1 MDIGDHCTVCHRC
14 VKPCPV
20 NIDFGDV
27 TVAVRN
33 YLADS
38 GHKRFAPAASMGM
51 AFLNATGPKT
61 IKALRAAMIQ
71 TGFPAQNFA
80 YKIGKLLPIGT
91 KKQKAEPKATVGT
104 ASIKEQVIHFIN
116 RPLPKSVPAK
126 TPRSMLGIE
135 DDKSIP
141 IIATRL
147 RRKMPR
153 PCSTSQ
159 VAALSACSAKSDLPF
174 KPCFGMSVYKP
185 SCRRAICVAAI
196 RKTLA
201 AIRLKPKK

>member
-1 MDIGDHCTVCHRC
+1 
-14 VKPCPV
+14 
-20 NIDFGDV
+20 
-27 TVAVRN
+27 
-33 YLADS
+33 
-38 GHKRFAPAASMGM
+38 MGM

-141 IIATRL
+141 IIAIRL
-147 RRKMPR
+147 RPKMPK

-159 VAALSACSAKSDLPF
+159 VAALSACSAKSDSPS
-174 KPCFGMSVYKP
+174 KPCSRHVGVQTVLP
-185 SCRRAICVAAI
+185 PAICV
-196 RKTLA
+196 
-201 AIRLKPKK
+201 RLSARRWRQ

>member
-1 MDIGDHCTVCHRC
+1 
-14 VKPCPV
+14 
-20 NIDFGDV
+20 
-27 TVAVRN
+27 
-33 YLADS
+33 
-38 GHKRFAPAASMGM
+38 MGM

-80 YKIGKLLPIGT
+80 YKIGKLLPVGT

-104 ASIKEQVIHFIN
+104 APVKEQIIHFIN

-141 IIATRL
+141 IIRNPAAPEDAEAVFYFPGCGSERL
-147 RRKMPR
+147 F
-153 PCSTSQ
+153 SQ
-159 VAALSACSAKSDLPF
+159 IGLAVLLSF
-174 KPCFGMSVYKP
+174 Y
-185 SCRRAICVAAI
+185 
-196 RKTLA
+196 
-201 AIRLKPKK
+201 

>member
-1 MDIGDHCTVCHRC
+1 
-14 VKPCPV
+14 
-20 NIDFGDV
+20 
-27 TVAVRN
+27 
-33 YLADS
+33 
-38 GHKRFAPAASMGM
+38 
-51 AFLNATGPKT
+51 
-61 IKALRAAMIQ
+61 MIQ

-141 IIATRL
+141 IIRNPASPEEP
-147 RRKMPR
+147 K

-159 VAALSACSAKSDLPF
+159 VAALSVCSAKSDLPF
-174 KPCFGMSVYKP
+174 KPCFGMSVYKL
-185 SCRRAICVAAI
+185 SCHRAICVAAI
-196 RKTLA
+196 RKTQVA
-201 AIRLKPKK
+201 TRQKPKK